1 MIALVTPSVTSIAM
15 KCFRSLI
22 ALASLGAGACFV
34 PSEVGERMQR
44 DIARLQEDMQE
55 AQAGLDQQRALL
67 AEKIKEAEAQI
78 KEVDTALQD
87 LNRAARMTDA
97 DFGIQI
103 ERLIRE
109 TQDLRGMIELTEY
122 RLSQLETKLE
132 GEGSL
137 TERVSK
143 LESGEVG
150 ASSTTGSTDPQQIAT
165 AVPKDPPKML
175 AYAKGLVKQGKTDEA
190 RGVFRQV
197 IKKAPKQ
204 AGITD
209 AAYYEL
215 GSLYYKE
222 KKYRSALQ
230 ELVKVVEGFERGDYA
245 DDAYY
250 KIGQCSLDLG
260 NLEDAQIFFGQ
271 VIKGYPKSPLA
282 TAAKKQLRDI
292 EKRLKTDKRR

>member
-1 MIALVTPSVTSIAM
+1 MKRIQCLVS
-15 KCFRSLI
+15 
-22 ALASLGAGACFV
+22 LASLGASACFV
-34 PSEVGERMQR
+34 PSEVGEQMQR
-44 DIARLQEDMQE
+44 DIKRLQDDMQQ

-67 AEKIKEAEAQI
+67 DEKLKEAEAQI

-122 RLSQLETKLE
+122 RLGQLETKLE

-143 LESGEVG
+143 LETGGVASGGGRVD
-150 ASSTTGSTDPQQIAT
+150 SQQISTD
-165 AVPKDPPKML
+165 VPEDPKKML
-175 AYAKGLVKQGKTDEA
+175 AYARDLAKQGKADEA
-190 RGVFRQV
+190 RGVLRQL

-204 AGITD
+204 PGITD

-215 GSLYYKE
+215 GVIYYQE

-250 KIGQCSLDLG
+250 KIGQCSMDLG

-271 VIKGYPKSPLA
+271 VVKGYPRSSLAKS
-282 TAAKKQLRDI
+282 AKAKLREI
-292 EKRLKTDKRR
+292 EKRLKNEKQRKR